1 MRRLFFDFSLEKS
14 KPVVKMK
21 DSLNSKKGY
30 RMKLKDQI
38 ALITGSARGIGKE
51 IALKFAQEGAT
62 VIISDISQEAC
73 LATAEELKKQGYS
86 ADAVACNVTN
96 GQAVQEMVD
105 KILDNH
111 NRIDI
116 LVNNAGITKDNLL
129 IRMSEEEWDAVLNVN
144 LKGAFICTKAVVRS
158 MMKARKGKI
167 INIASIV
174 GVIGNA
180 GQANYSASKAG
191 LIGLTKTTA
200 KEFASRGVT
209 ANAVAP
215 GFIQTAMTDKLTDQV
230 KEELAAAIP
239 LKKLGSPADI
249 ANACLFLASSDADY
263 ITGQTILVDGGM
275 GI

>member
-1 MRRLFFDFSLEKS
+1 
-14 KPVVKMK
+14 MK
-21 DSLNSKKGY
+21 NSLNLKKGY